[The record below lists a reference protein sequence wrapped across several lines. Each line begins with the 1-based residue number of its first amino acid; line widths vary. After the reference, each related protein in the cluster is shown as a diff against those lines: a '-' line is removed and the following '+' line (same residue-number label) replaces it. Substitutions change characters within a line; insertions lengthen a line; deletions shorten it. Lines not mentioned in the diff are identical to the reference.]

1 MKTSV
6 ASLSLRLR
14 LTAPLA
20 WAAILGLI
28 ALTLGGL
35 AMQVGILL
43 QLLYPLAACAVG
55 GLLYWRYP
63 TLYLGFTWWVW
74 FLTPEVRRLV
84 DYQQGWTPSSPVML
98 APYLV
103 TALTLFTLLRHL
115 PKLRLHPFLPFAL
128 VLLALFYGYIIG
140 ISRGQGVLAASFD
153 LLDWLVPV
161 VFAFYLMVHW
171 RSYPRHLRVIQRTF
185 VWGTLFLGLYGLL
198 QFLYLPAWDRF
209 WMLNAPIASIGYPEP
224 FEVRVFSTLNA
235 PGPFAVM
242 MMAGLLLLF
251 SERGVLRWL
260 AAGPGYAA
268 FLLSL
273 VRSAWLGWMVGVF
286 FLLVRTRGPRRLRL
300 LAAGIVFL
308 GALLP
313 FIAVG
318 PVTQIV
324 NARFQTF
331 GSLGTDVSL
340 RARISAYEQVLP
352 DAALNFLGEGLGST
366 GVASGLAS
374 SGDPQGG
381 YDSGV
386 INIFITLGSVGAV
399 VYAIGMAMLFA
410 SAFPRRKP
418 SGEFLVATYSVA
430 ISVLT
435 QLAFFSAQVGV
446 TGMLLWGFLG
456 LTLAGQMHARHDLLA
471 KDRADDAAGAW
482 PSLRKSG

>member
-35 AMQVGILL
+35 EMQVGIFL
-43 QLLYPLAACAVG
+43 QLLYPLAGCAVG

-63 TLYLGFTWWVW
+63 TLYLWFTWWVW

-115 PKLRLHPFLPFAL
+115 PKLRLHPFLPFGL
-128 VLLALFYGYIIG
+128 VLLALFYGYMIG

-185 VWGTLFLGLYGLL
+185 VWGILFVGLYGLL
-198 QFLYLPAWDRF
+198 QFLYVPAWDRF

-224 FEVRVFSTLNA
+224 FEVRVFSTLNS
-235 PGPFAVM
+235 PGPFAIV

-251 SERGVLRWL
+251 NSGKVLRWP
-260 AAGPGYAA
+260 AAAVGYAS

-273 VRSAWLGWMVGVF
+273 VRSAWGGWILG
-286 FLLVRTRGPRRLRL
+286 LLFIVMAGWRLRMRL
-300 LAAGIVFL
+300 LLSIGITVV
-308 GALLP
+308 AVWPLL
-313 FIAVG
+313 
-318 PVTQIV
+318 T
-324 NARFQTF
+324 
-331 GSLGTDVSL
+331 
-340 RARISAYEQVLP
+340 
-352 DAALNFLGEGLGST
+352 
-366 GVASGLAS
+366 
-374 SGDPQGG
+374 
-381 YDSGV
+381 
-386 INIFITLGSVGAV
+386 
-399 VYAIGMAMLFA
+399 
-410 SAFPRRKP
+410 
-418 SGEFLVATYSVA
+418 
-430 ISVLT
+430 
-435 QLAFFSAQVGV
+435 
-446 TGMLLWGFLG
+446 
-456 LTLAGQMHARHDLLA
+456 
-471 KDRADDAAGAW
+471 
-482 PSLRKSG
+482 